1 VKAGELGF
9 NVLTAVLTQSVSEVA
24 GKIALYREARARHG
38 HDPEGGQVTLMIH
51 TFVGKS
57 LNDVLAKVRAP
68 LTDYLKSHVDLVE
81 SMTKSLNIRRP

>member
-1 VKAGELGF
+1 MFVKAGEPGF

-57 LNDVLAKVRAP
+57 LDDVLAKK
-68 LTDYLKSHVDLVE
+68 LKQRCVDMTE
-81 SMTKSLNIRRP
+81 SGIAW